1 MGIYSLYLPPQCD
14 LSGFCPCNSRGG
26 EGFCK
31 YSAAIAAST
40 VGTVNSEKF
49 VGNDY
54 KGRAD
59 YLSKKFADPGNQS
72 KLESYNAYTKVVKNG
87 DSAEWYDLLNIKRGG
102 GNLSSDN
109 IYATFMSQ

>member
-1 MGIYSLYLPPQCD
+1 MWPSAQCD
-14 LSGFCPCNSRGG
+14 LSGFCPCNSRAS

-40 VGTVNSEKF
+40 VGTVNAEKF

-54 KGRAD
+54 KSRAD
-59 YLSKKFADPGNQS
+59 YLSKKFADPSSQT
-72 KLESYNAYTKVVKNG
+72 KLESYNAYTKVVKDG
-87 DSAEWYDLLNIKRGG
+87 DSSEWYDLLNIKRGG
-102 GNLSSDN
+102 NQLSSDN